1 MPLSETPESPSVTL
15 NLFSGLFSPVWS
27 YYAALTTASLT
38 FWGLA
43 PVAQPVN
50 LEAAFDAATS
60 IPDPVPVEDAPEAA
74 SESIQL
80 VVEALAEAPIEAPLE
95 TAMDV
100 APTDEVIDTVSPASE
115 PREIVKAPKS
125 VKNAAAAPPS
135 A

>member
-50 LEAAFDAATS
+50 LEAALDAATP
-60 IPDPVPVEDAPEAA
+60 IPDAVPVEDAPEAA
-74 SESIQL
+74 SESIHL
-80 VVEALAEAPIEAPLE
+80 VVEAHAIEAPLE
-95 TAMDV
+95 TAMDA

>member
-50 LEAAFDAATS
+50 LEAALDAATP
-60 IPDPVPVEDAPEAA
+60 IPDAVPVEDAPEAA
-74 SESIQL
+74 SESIHL
-80 VVEALAEAPIEAPLE
+80 VVEAHAIEAPLE